1 MRRVVTIDTKP
12 PKPAA
17 IDWEIHSQQDH
28 ELVKGLGL
36 TSATMLVMGSMIGSG
51 LFIVSAEIAREVNS
65 PALLIGAWVVTG
77 FMTIVGALTYGELA
91 AMMPRAGGQYVY
103 LREALGPLWGF
114 LYGWTLF
121 LVIQTGTIAAVGVA
135 FGKFLGVFVPS
146 ISSSH
151 WIWHMGKVPPIH
163 LGPMVL
169 GNMDVG
175 INTQNLM
182 AILLVIFLSVVNI
195 FGLKTGATIQNIF
208 TAAKVAALLGLAVF
222 GLALGRNAQA
232 VAQNFGNFWHNASL
246 GAQHAVQVGVG
257 GPVVMVGTLTILAVA
272 QVGSLFSADAWN
284 NVTFTAGEVKNPSRN
299 LPLSLALGTGV
310 VIALYIACNF
320 VYLMALPL
328 DGTAGAATILG
339 RGIKYA
345 AEDRVG
351 TAVMTQMFG
360 AAGGLLMA
368 AAIMISGFG
377 CASGLILSG
386 ARVYYAMAKDGLFFR
401 NVAKL
406 HPKYKTPAVSLM
418 VQMVWACLLCV
429 SGSYG
434 QLLDYIIFAVLVFY
448 VLTIVG
454 LFVLRKTHPEAE
466 RPYKAI
472 GYPVL
477 PAIYIV
483 MALFIDVVLLR
494 YKPQYTWP
502 GLCIVLLG
510 IPVYYVWHSRGKP
523 SAAQSISQ

>member
-1 MRRVVTIDTKP
+1 VQPGATS
-12 PKPAA
+12 
-17 IDWEIHSQQDH
+17 DWEIHSHQDR
-28 ELVKGLGL
+28 ELVKELGL

-51 LFIVSAEIAREVNS
+51 IFIVSAEIAREVDS
-65 PALLIGAWVVTG
+65 PALLIGAWAVAGV
-77 FMTIVGALTYGELA
+77 MTIIAALSYGELA

-135 FGKFLGVFVPS
+135 FGKFLGVFFPS
-146 ISSSH
+146 ISSTH
-151 WIWHMGKVPPIH
+151 WILHLWKVPPIP

-175 INTQNLM
+175 INTQNLA
-182 AILLVIFLSVVNI
+182 AILLVVFLSVVNI
-195 FGLKTGATIQNIF
+195 FGLKTGALIQNIF
-208 TAAKVAALLGLAVF
+208 TVAKVSALWGLALF
-222 GLALGRNAQA
+222 GIALGRNPTALA
-232 VAQNFGNFWHNASL
+232 VNFGGNFWRNAGL

-257 GPVVMVGTLTILAVA
+257 GPIVMVGTLTILAVA

-320 VYLMALPL
+320 VYLTTLPL
-328 DGTAGAATILG
+328 DGTPNAVTILG

-360 AAGGLLMA
+360 AFGGLLMA

-377 CASGLILSG
+377 CNNGLILSG

-401 NVAKL
+401 KVAKL
-406 HPKYKTPAVSLM
+406 HPTHKTPAVSLM
-418 VQMVWACLLCV
+418 VQMVWTCVLCI

-448 VLTIVG
+448 ILTIVG
-454 LFVLRKTHPEAE
+454 LFVLRRTRPDVE
-466 RPYKAI
+466 RPYRAV

-502 GLCIVLLG
+502 GLIVVLLG
-510 IPVYYVWHSRGKP
+510 IPVYYAWRSRGRP
-523 SAAQSISQ
+523 PATAQSIPQ

>member
-1 MRRVVTIDTKP
+1 M
-12 PKPAA
+12 
-17 IDWEIHSQQDH
+17 
-28 ELVKGLGL
+28 VKGLGL

-51 LFIVSAEIAREVNS
+51 IFIVSAEIAREVDS
-65 PALLIGAWVVTG
+65 PALLIGAWVVAG
-77 FMTIVGALTYGELA
+77 FMTIVAALSYGELA

-103 LREALGPLWGF
+103 LRESLGPLWGF

-135 FGKFLGVFVPS
+135 FGKFLGVFFPT

-151 WIWHMGKVPPIH
+151 WLLHLWKVPPIR

-175 INTQNLM
+175 LNTQNLV
-182 AILLVIFLSVVNI
+182 AVLLVVFLSVVNI
-195 FGLKTGATIQNIF
+195 FGLKTGAIIQNVF
-208 TAAKVAALLGLAVF
+208 TAAKVSALLGLAFF
-222 GLALGRNAQA
+222 GLALGRNPQA
-232 VAQNFGNFWHNASL
+232 LAANFSGHFWRNASL

-320 VYLMALPL
+320 VYLNVLPL
-328 DGTAGAATILG
+328 DGIPNGATILE
-339 RGIKYA
+339 RGIKFA
-345 AEDRVG
+345 SEERVG
-351 TAVMTQMFG
+351 TAVMTQMLG
-360 AAGGLLMA
+360 PVGGLLMA

-377 CASGLILSG
+377 CNNGLILSG

-406 HPKYKTPAVSLM
+406 HPTYKTPAVSLM
-418 VQMVWACLLCV
+418 VQMVWTCVLCL

-448 VLTIVG
+448 ILTIVG
-454 LFVLRKTHPEAE
+454 LFVLRRTRPDAP
-466 RPYKAI
+466 RPYRAV

-494 YKPQYTWP
+494 YKPQFTWP
-502 GLCIVLLG
+502 GLIVVLLG
-510 IPVYYVWHSRGKP
+510 IPVYYAWSR
-523 SAAQSISQ
+523 SAEAK